1 MTKLIAHRRC
11 FSFLFFGCQGAAA
24 ATYRY
29 LRELCDCAATYRYL
43 RELCDCAATYRYLRE
58 LCDCAATYR
67 YLRELYDPLAAILT
81 LTAKRATKPYTLH
94 PKPYTLMPDLNPKP

>member
-43 RELCDCAATYRYLRE
+43 RELCDCAV
-58 LCDCAATYR
+58 TYR

-94 PKPYTLMPDLNPKP
+94 PTPYTLMPDLNPKP